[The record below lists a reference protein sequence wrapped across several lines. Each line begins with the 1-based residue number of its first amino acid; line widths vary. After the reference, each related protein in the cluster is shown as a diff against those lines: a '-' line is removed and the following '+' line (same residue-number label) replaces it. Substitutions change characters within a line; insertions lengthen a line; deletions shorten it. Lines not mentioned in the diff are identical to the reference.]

1 MSKELGSQAVSSSLH
16 ACNIYNNWTGP
27 MFFLHGA
34 FHREEVS
41 TEKLKVHLIDGVIWK
56 FIVPL
61 YRDLNQVIK
70 IAKNDCV
77 ATFVV

>member
-16 ACNIYNNWTGP
+16 ACNNWSGP

-41 TEKLKVHLIDGVIWK
+41 TEKLKVHLMGYMKIYS
-56 FIVPL
+56 

-70 IAKNDCV
+70 LV
-77 ATFVV
+77 

>member
-16 ACNIYNNWTGP
+16 ACNKWSGP

-41 TEKLKVHLIDGVIWK
+41 TEKLKVHLIDAWGYMKIYS
-56 FIVPL
+56 

-70 IAKNDCV
+70 LV
-77 ATFVV
+77 